1 MKLSAHMHSTN
12 PGLYILGHSMLL
24 MWTKRWIAIQLIRF
38 MYAALLLAYR
48 AIYFSLPLDE

>member
-1 MKLSAHMHSTN
+1 
-12 PGLYILGHSMLL
+12 MLL

>member
-1 MKLSAHMHSTN
+1 MKLSAHMHSMN

-24 MWTKRWIAIQLIRF
+24 IWTKRWIAIQLIRF